1 MPIRVLIVDDH
12 PSFRRFA
19 GRVLEAA
26 GFAVVGEAEDAASA
40 LAGVARLRPDVV
52 VLDIMLPD
60 RSGVEVALELAATPD
75 PPRVVLTS
83 SQVDWVPAGAFLPKH
98 RFSGPALAELLGGA

>member
-1 MPIRVLIVDDH
+1 VPTRVLIVDDH

-26 GFAVVGEAEDAASA
+26 GFAVVGDAQDAASA
-40 LAGVARLRPDVV
+40 LEGVARLRPDVV

-60 RSGVEVALELAATPD
+60 RSGVEVAQELSATPD
-75 PPRVVLTS
+75 PPQVVLTS
-83 SQVDWVPAGAFLPKH
+83 SQVDLAGTAAFLPKH
-98 RFSGPALAELLGGA
+98 RFSGAALAELLTDR